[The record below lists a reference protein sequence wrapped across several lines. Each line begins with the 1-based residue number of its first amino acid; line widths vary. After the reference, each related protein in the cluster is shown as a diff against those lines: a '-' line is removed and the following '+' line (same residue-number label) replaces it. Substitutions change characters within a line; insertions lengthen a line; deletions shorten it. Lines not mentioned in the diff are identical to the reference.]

1 MSKSLIRGALL
12 ALLAILFVWPAMAS
26 ELPTSENPAVGDWTR
41 MRPTSF
47 APTIKSAREQC
58 DRTAAENATDR
69 LTPAH
74 CERLEQQLEAK
85 QCREVPAVR
94 DGIVFDAMNGREN
107 GRSHITHNIRKK
119 LGRDDPA
126 LLCDLGDRV
135 YVYWFVGDP
144 GKSCHNVGVVFA
156 PPLPVSGAC
165 GSSARAYSHAETAWP
180 AEGKFCT
187 SGTPS
192 PISIIFPEAGKATFW
207 TCEGSGGGKP
217 DLCQASREATP
228 KKVVEAPP
236 AEVCTLVEWNEQIPP
251 PPTYVNVPPLTV
263 SVCGHYI
270 MSAGG
275 VWQSYSSSMSM
286 NSSVTVRRVCFPKP
300 N

>member
-1 MSKSLIRGALL
+1 MSKPLMWVALL
-12 ALLAILFVWPAMAS
+12 ALLTIASPSWAS
-26 ELPTSENPAVGDWTR
+26 ETSLPTSENPAVGDWTR

-47 APTIKSAREQC
+47 APTIQSAREQC
-58 DRTAAENATDR
+58 DRTAAENASDR

-85 QCREVPAVR
+85 QCKEVAVR
-94 DGIVFDAMNGREN
+94 DGVVFDAMNGREN
-107 GRSHITHNIRKK
+107 GRSHITHGVKKK
-119 LGRDDPA
+119 LGRNDPA
-126 LLCDLGDRV
+126 LLCNLGDQV

-165 GSSARAYSHAETAWP
+165 GSSARTYSHTETAWP

-192 PISIIFPEAGKATFW
+192 PASIIFPEAGKTTFW

-228 KKVVEAPP
+228 PKVAEAPVKRCVTVKRRYVVQEP
-236 AEVCTLVEWNEQIPP
+236 GQFIYIPGLSVAVCRGQVYLPNNFVNIPSSVMVVSRDEEVCE
-251 PPTYVNVPPLTV
+251 
-263 SVCGHYI
+263 
-270 MSAGG
+270 
-275 VWQSYSSSMSM
+275 
-286 NSSVTVRRVCFPKP
+286 
-300 N
+300 